1 MDFILLVVVALLI
14 AILLYV
20 ADDVKKS
27 VETTD
32 ILIQNVKQ
40 ALSEIDTELMTMQ
53 LQTDIFEYLLDIEDK
68 HKGYTDNL
76 KVHITTFVGADRLK
90 REVMEFNDVQE
101 KINYLKGVNIVS
113 YKASEYAKVDIIIS
127 QKD

>member
-1 MDFILLVVVALLI
+1 MIVVALLI
-14 AILLYV
+14 TILLYV
-20 ADDVKKS
+20 ANDIKKS

-32 ILIQNVKQ
+32 QLIIDVNN
-40 ALSEIDTELMTMQ
+40 ALNEIDTELMTMQ

-76 KVHITTFVGADRLK
+76 KVFLTTFVGANKLK
-90 REVMEFNDVQE
+90 REVIEFNDVQE
-101 KINYLKGVNIVS
+101 KINYLKDINIAM

-127 QKD
+127 QKG